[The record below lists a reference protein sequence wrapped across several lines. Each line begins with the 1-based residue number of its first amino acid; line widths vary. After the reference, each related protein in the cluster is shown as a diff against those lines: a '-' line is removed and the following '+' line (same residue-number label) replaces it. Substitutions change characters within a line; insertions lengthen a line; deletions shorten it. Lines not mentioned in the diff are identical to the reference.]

1 MRLIKRAIL
10 SMDLKLRK
18 RFIATKMRCLVVIT
32 N

>member
-1 MRLIKRAIL
+1 MRLIKIAIL

-18 RFIATKMRCLVVIT
+18 RFIATKNALFSFY